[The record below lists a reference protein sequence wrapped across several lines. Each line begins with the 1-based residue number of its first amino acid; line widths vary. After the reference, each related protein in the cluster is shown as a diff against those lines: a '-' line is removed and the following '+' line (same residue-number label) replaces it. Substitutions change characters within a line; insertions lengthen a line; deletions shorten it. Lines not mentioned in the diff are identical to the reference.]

1 MSRRRIHPD
10 APKRVVILQHE
21 VKGFDRQA
29 IRRRGV
35 DSQKKETKLK
45 MFDFN
50 KHEKEM
56 DDQFSAVSGQINK
69 IFYATLLANIFIAL
83 IVVGGIGFLL
93 MKLIEKFG

>member
-1 MSRRRIHPD
+1 
-10 APKRVVILQHE
+10 
-21 VKGFDRQA
+21 
-29 IRRRGV
+29 
-35 DSQKKETKLK
+35 
-45 MFDFN
+45 MFNFN